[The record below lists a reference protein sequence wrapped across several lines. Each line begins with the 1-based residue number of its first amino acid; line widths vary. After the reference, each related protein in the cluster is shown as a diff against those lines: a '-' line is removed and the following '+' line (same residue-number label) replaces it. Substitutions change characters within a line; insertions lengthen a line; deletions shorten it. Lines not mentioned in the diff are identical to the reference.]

1 MIYRMILVGCIFA
14 ATMLSA
20 EEFEFKPN
28 YDEAKVPEYRLAN
41 PLMCEDGTVVSSPE
55 LWNSK
60 RRPELIRLFETNVYG
75 KAPGKPQSQTAE
87 LIEEDQNALGGIA
100 IRRQVRLHLENN
112 GKKHSLDLLI
122 YLPKKNSKGRMFLG
136 LNFGGN
142 HTVHPDPAILLPTSW
157 VRTIPG
163 SHAKDNK
170 ASAEDRGW
178 QESRWQV
185 EKVINAGYGTA
196 TTYYGDIDPDYDDGF
211 QNGVHALFRDGEEWP
226 KDNWGSIA
234 AWAWGLSRIVDYF
247 ETDPSLK
254 SNKVIVHGHSRL
266 GKTALWAG
274 AVDERFAIVISNDS
288 GCGGA
293 ALSVRGFGETVG
305 RINRVFPHWFCDNYW
320 KYNENEAACPVD
332 QHELV
337 ALSAP
342 RPVYIASALED
353 RWADPKGE
361 FLAGLG
367 ADPVYR
373 LFPAGAG
380 GVDAGVA
387 SHYMPPVD
395 RPLLNGR
402 IGYHLRTGNH
412 DITDY
417 DWEQF
422 IEFADLQLR

>member
-1 MIYRMILVGCIFA
+1 
-14 ATMLSA
+14 
-20 EEFEFKPN
+20 
-28 YDEAKVPEYRLAN
+28 
-41 PLMCEDGTVVSSPE
+41 
-55 LWNSK
+55 
-60 RRPELIRLFETNVYG
+60 
-75 KAPGKPQSQTAE
+75 
-87 LIEEDQNALGGIA
+87 
-100 IRRQVRLHLENN
+100 
-112 GKKHSLDLLI
+112 
-122 YLPKKNSKGRMFLG
+122 
-136 LNFGGN
+136 
-142 HTVHPDPAILLPTSW
+142 
-157 VRTIPG
+157 
-163 SHAKDNK
+163 
-170 ASAEDRGW
+170 
-178 QESRWQV
+178 
-185 EKVINAGYGTA
+185 
-196 TTYYGDIDPDYDDGF
+196 
-211 QNGVHALFRDGEEWP
+211 
-226 KDNWGSIA
+226 
-234 AWAWGLSRIVDYF
+234 IVDYF
-247 ETDPSLK
+247 ETDPALK
-254 SNKVIVHGHSRL
+254 SIKVIVHGHSRL

-293 ALSVRGFGETVG
+293 ALSARGFGETVG

-342 RPVYIASALED
+342 RPVYIASALDD

-387 SHYMPPVD
+387 SPYMPPVD

-402 IGYHLRTGNH
+402 IGYHLRTGSH